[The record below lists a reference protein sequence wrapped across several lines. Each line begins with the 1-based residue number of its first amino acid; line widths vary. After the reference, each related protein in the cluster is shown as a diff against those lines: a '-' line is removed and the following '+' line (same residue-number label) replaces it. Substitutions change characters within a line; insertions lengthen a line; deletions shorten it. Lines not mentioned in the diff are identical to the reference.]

1 MSFSLVPGFAQRYP
15 KSDDPD
21 FEGALPRPRPADPA
35 AVSPGSNQ
43 ASPLIETCCTTLDQA
58 LAAQSRGTG
67 RIELCT
73 DLSVG
78 GLTPSRDLIR
88 EVAATLTI
96 PVNVLVRPSAQCA
109 TGVSGYP
116 SENNAAHGS
125 GGGAHALAWEG
136 GFQRDTLHAS
146 TQATL
151 GFTRED
157 FVCDEAVL
165 EQMLDDITYC
175 KTVGVSGIVV
185 GALTPEG
192 AIDLP
197 AMRQLI
203 AAARPLPVTFH
214 RAFDVCTEDPF
225 IALDKIIALGC
236 ARLLSSGQAPTAWEG
251 RALLAL
257 LVRRAGSRLII
268 MPGCGIC
275 PENQAD
281 IAAATRAREI
291 HGTRI
296 P

>member
-125 GGGAHALAWEG
+125 GGGAQACLG
-136 GFQRDTLHAS
+136 GWFFMQTVRNGS
-146 TQATL
+146 TN
-151 GFTRED
+151 
-157 FVCDEAVL
+157 
-165 EQMLDDITYC
+165 
-175 KTVGVSGIVV
+175 
-185 GALTPEG
+185 
-192 AIDLP
+192 
-197 AMRQLI
+197 
-203 AAARPLPVTFH
+203 RP
-214 RAFDVCTEDPF
+214 
-225 IALDKIIALGC
+225 I
-236 ARLLSSGQAPTAWEG
+236 RLLLFT
-251 RALLAL
+251 L
-257 LVRRAGSRLII
+257 
-268 MPGCGIC
+268 
-275 PENQAD
+275 
-281 IAAATRAREI
+281 
-291 HGTRI
+291 
-296 P
+296 